1 MNTEISR
8 YLVDANGNSFSS
20 DTDLQSLSKNAKVK
34 NTNSGVSY
42 KKVQGTTSGVPVFD
56 KVPFQEGQPDAVLY
70 SPQSLTTAQKQQAR
84 DNIGASSHDAV
95 LYDTTQQLTNTQINK
110 ALSNLGISHYRGV
123 NGRFFTRQITFGDTQ
138 ILYGQSTQMKNE
150 TTSYGIF
157 KFATAIYGR
166 PFISAPIV
174 ATSGF
179 SSTADTDATCCVISN
194 NSSPRGDLLG
204 SGSGD
209 HISRGFFISIGQRF
223 PLVESAKVGGDEDL
237 TESSSWF
244 IDIPKSLIDMSGT
257 YAYFLVDMFMTSNT
271 SSSDYI
277 EYSGS
282 SDVKYGYTKLS
293 KNSRY
298 VDGRY
303 TRDYDLDL
311 SYNPDNVHSNAT
323 FAGYADINDSKLF
336 GSSDFNTFIMRSFI
350 LEVPVSNIVT
360 YYRISFNHSLTNGA
374 KGRFRVFYIPNN
386 S

>member
-20 DTDLQSLSKNAKVK
+20 DTDLQSLSNNSKVK

-42 KKVQGTTSGVPVFD
+42 KKVQGTTSEVPVFD

-84 DNIGASSHDAV
+84 TNIGASSHDAV
-95 LYDTTQQLTNTQINK
+95 LYDTDQQLTNTQIDK
-110 ALSNLGISHYRGV
+110 ALSNLGISHYRGDK
-123 NGRFFTRQITFGDTQ
+123 GRFFTRQITFGNTQ
-138 ILYGQSTQMKNE
+138 ILYGQSTLMKNE
-150 TTSYGIF
+150 VTSDNV
-157 KFATAIYGR
+157 KFATAIYGH

-179 SSTADTDATCCVISN
+179 SSTADSNATCCVISN
-194 NSSPRGDLLG
+194 SSSPRGDLLG
-204 SGSGD
+204 SGSPD

-237 TESSSWF
+237 TESSRWF
-244 IDIPKSLIDMSGT
+244 IDIPKSLIDTSGT

-293 KNSRY
+293 NNSRY
-298 VDGRY
+298 VDERY

-311 SYNPDNVHSNAT
+311 SFNPDNVHSNAT
-323 FAGYADINDSKLF
+323 FAGYADINDRKLF
-336 GSSDFNTFIMRSFI
+336 DSSDFNTFIMRSFI